1 MITPD
6 TYSTLVSVNRII
18 KSDSKN
24 DYAWLIVARNE
35 GERLTKQLERMC
47 EHNYGI
53 DIIVMDGN
61 SNDGSLELL
70 LNGSHGIATVL
81 VSYAGLGFSTD
92 LQLGLIYAAREGY
105 LGVVT
110 SDGNGKDSVE
120 DVQKF
125 ITELEVGCDFIQGS
139 RFLEKG
145 KHSNTPVLRYLGIRF
160 VSSPFTAIVSRLKI
174 TDTTNGFRAYSKKLI
189 EHSELRIEEKTF
201 KGYSLVSYI
210 PFFVGKQ
217 KLNFKEISVR
227 RDYPATGATPTKIVS
242 PSQWIQIFFDLFRG
256 AFGTFSHRENRDWIV
271 FSEN

>member
-1 MITPD
+1 LITPD
-6 TYSTLVSVNRII
+6 IRPTLVSVNRIS
-18 KSDSKN
+18 KSDPTNK
-24 DYAWLIVARNE
+24 YAWLIVARNE
-35 GERLTKQLERMC
+35 GERLTNQLEKMS
-47 EHNYGI
+47 EHNQGI

-61 SNDGSLELL
+61 SKDGSLELL
-70 LNGSHGIATVL
+70 LKCPSEIATVL
-81 VSYAGLGFSTD
+81 ISYAGMGFSTD
-92 LQLGLIYAAREGY
+92 LQLGLIFAAREGY

-125 ITELEVGCDFIQGS
+125 IEELELGCDFIQGS

-145 KHSNTPVLRYLGIRF
+145 NHANTPFLRYLGIRF
-160 VSSPFTAIVSRLKI
+160 ISSPFTAIVSKLRI

-189 EHSELRIEEKTF
+189 EHDELRIEEKIF

-217 KLNFKEISVR
+217 KLKFMEISVR

-242 PSQWIQIFFDLFRG
+242 PMQWIQIFFDLFRG
-256 AFGTFSHRENRDWIV
+256 AFGTYSHRANGEWIV
-271 FSEN
+271 FSDN

>member
-1 MITPD
+1 MIAPH
-6 TYSTLVSVNRII
+6 SPSALVSVNKII

-24 DYAWLIVARNE
+24 KYAWLVVARNE
-35 GERLTKQLERMC
+35 GDRLTKQLEKMC
-47 EHNYGI
+47 RHNQGI

-61 SNDGSLELL
+61 SKDGSLELL
-70 LNGSHGIATVL
+70 LTCPSGITTVL
-81 VSYAGLGFSTD
+81 VSYAGMGFSTD

-125 ITELEVGCDFIQGS
+125 IKELKSGCDFIQGS

-145 KHSNTPVLRYLGIRF
+145 NHANTPFLRYLGIKF
-160 VSSPFTAIVSRLKI
+160 ISSPFTSMVSGLRI

-189 EHSELRIEEKTF
+189 EHGDLRIEEKTF

-210 PFFVGKQ
+210 PFFVGKH
-217 KLNFKEISVR
+217 KLSFMEISVR

-242 PSQWIQIFFDLFRG
+242 PSQWMQIFFDLFRG
-256 AFGTFSHRENRDWIV
+256 AFGTYSHRENRDWIV
-271 FSEN
+271 FSKD